1 MHIIRKTGDY
11 EKIGSL
17 NHFIPSPL
25 PPSNPPLQLTST
37 IIDLYGKAMHQLGRL
52 NEMAQ
57 RIPDSNR
64 FLKAYVTKEALLSSE
79 IEGIHTTLID
89 VFSVEQNLEKP
100 NKDTQLVLNYS
111 NALYHSLELIQELPI
126 SSRVLR
132 QAHDILLSGGEGDK
146 MSPGEF
152 RKQSVRVGN
161 LVPPP
166 APAVP
171 QLMGDLEQ
179 FINTDTS
186 IPPLIKA
193 GLAHVQFETI
203 HPFLDGNGRIGRL
216 LIILMLINDNIIS
229 KPLLYPSY
237 FFKKHHAEYYKR
249 LDEVRVSGNFEEW
262 ILYYL
267 QAIAESAHDAWLR
280 ATDIEAL
287 ETAIEKQI
295 ISHNFIAKTR
305 EDALNFLKLLF
316 QNPIIGVNGA
326 AAVLNRSYNTANK
339 LIHTFID
346 LKILQ
351 PSSRTKRDKIYIF
364 DPYLKLLN
372 KNYRSK

>member
-1 MHIIRKTGDY
+1 MPILRKTGNY
-11 EKIGSL
+11 EKLGSL

-25 PPSNPPLQLTST
+25 PPSDPLLQLTPA

-52 NEMAQ
+52 NEMVE
-57 RIPDSNR
+57 RVPDSNR

-111 NALYHSLELIQELPI
+111 DALYRSLELIQAFPI
-126 SSRVLR
+126 STRVLR
-132 QAHDILLSGGEGDK
+132 QAHNILLSGGEGDK

-161 LVPPP
+161 LIPPP

-171 QLMGDLEQ
+171 KLMGDLEN
-179 FINTDTS
+179 FINTDIS
-186 IPPLIKA
+186 LPPLIQA
-193 GLAHVQFETI
+193 GLVHVQFETI

-216 LIILMLINDNIIS
+216 LIILMLVNDNIIS

-249 LDEVRVSGNFEEW
+249 LDEVRVSGDFEGW

-295 ISHNFIAKTR
+295 ISHNFTAKTR

-316 QNPIIGVNGA
+316 HHPIIGVNGA
-326 AAVLNRSYNTANK
+326 ADALNRSYNTAHK
-339 LIHTFID
+339 LIHAFID
-346 LKILQ
+346 LDILKA
-351 PSSRTKRDKIYIF
+351 SSRTKRDKIYIF
-364 DPYLKLLN
+364 SPYVQLLS